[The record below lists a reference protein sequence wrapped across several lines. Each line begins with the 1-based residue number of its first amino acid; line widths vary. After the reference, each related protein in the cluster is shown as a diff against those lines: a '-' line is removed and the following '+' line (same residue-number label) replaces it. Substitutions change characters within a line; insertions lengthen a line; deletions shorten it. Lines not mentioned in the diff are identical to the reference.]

1 VAILRIKEVMA
12 LKGKSREDLASAVGV
27 SKTTISN
34 ICSEK
39 ETSLPT
45 IKLLVKIANA
55 LDVDIR
61 DLFVPT
67 KPSSITEAEVLKAKA
82 HISSALAI
90 LNGNPEDK

>member
-1 VAILRIKEVMA
+1 MAILRIKEVMA
-12 LKGKSREDLASAVGV
+12 LKGKSREELSNAVGV

-34 ICSEK
+34 ICSE
-39 ETSLPT
+39 TSLPT
-45 IKLLVKIANA
+45 IKLLVDIANA

-61 DLFVPT
+61 ELFVPT
-67 KPSSITEAEVLKAKA
+67 KEIQITEAEVLKAKA

>member
-12 LKGKSREDLASAVGV
+12 LKGKSREELSNAVGV

-34 ICSEK
+34 ICSE
-39 ETSLPT
+39 TSLPT
-45 IKLLVKIANA
+45 IKLLVDIANA

-61 DLFVPT
+61 ELFVPT
-67 KPSSITEAEVLKAKA
+67 KEIQITEAEVLKAKA

>member
-1 VAILRIKEVMA
+1 MAILRIKEIMA
-12 LKGKSREDLASAVGV
+12 LKGKSREDLANAVGV

-34 ICSEK
+34 ICSE
-39 ETSLPT
+39 TSLPT
-45 IKLLVKIANA
+45 IKLLVDIANA

-61 DLFVPT
+61 ELFVPT
-67 KPSSITEAEVLKAKA
+67 KESQITEAEVLKAKV

>member
-1 VAILRIKEVMA
+1 MTA
-12 LKGKSREDLASAVGV
+12 KGKSREDLASAVGV

-34 ICSEK
+34 IST

-45 IKLLVKIANA
+45 IKLLVDIANA

-61 DLFVPT
+61 ELFMPT
-67 KPSSITEAEVLKAKA
+67 KQSSITEAEVLKAKT

-90 LNGNPEDK
+90 LNGNPEDKY

>member
-1 VAILRIKEVMA
+1 MTI
-12 LKGKSREDLASAVGV
+12 KGKSREDLASAVGV

-34 ICSEK
+34 ICT

-45 IKLLVKIANA
+45 IKLLVDIANA

-61 DLFVPT
+61 ELFVPT
-67 KPSSITEAEVLKAKA
+67 KQSSVNEVEVLKAKE
-82 HISSALAI
+82 HISKALGI